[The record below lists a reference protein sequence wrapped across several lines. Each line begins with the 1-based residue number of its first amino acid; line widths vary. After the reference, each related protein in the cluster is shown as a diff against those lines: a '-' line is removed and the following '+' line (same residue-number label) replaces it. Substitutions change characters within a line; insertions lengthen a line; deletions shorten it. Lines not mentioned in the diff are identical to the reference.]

1 MSRTHLTLTLG
12 ISDRYDFG
20 WSGIHVM
27 PIDNFTCLP
36 KTEWKSLDWKRI
48 NLKFMACGIQSQIIH
63 VILTRKAHLYF
74 FENKF
79 VQGCFGFGNEG
90 LIDISNILWSW
101 ASIWFK
107 CKEEKLSFYL
117 CVQGEQIYD
126 RRKANLWNKKW
137 KPNSKQAIPLNW
149 TFT

>member
-1 MSRTHLTLTLG
+1 
-12 ISDRYDFG
+12 
-20 WSGIHVM
+20 
-27 PIDNFTCLP
+27 
-36 KTEWKSLDWKRI
+36 
-48 NLKFMACGIQSQIIH
+48 
-63 VILTRKAHLYF
+63 
-74 FENKF
+74 

-137 KPNSKQAIPLNW
+137 KPNSKQAIPINW